1 MEKKILSTV
10 KNTKNNGSL
19 YFHLFAEKK
28 NKIHGEV
35 MTECNTE

>member
-1 MEKKILSTV
+1 MEKKKNPEYN
-10 KNTKNNGSL
+10 KNTKNNGLL

-28 NKIHGEV
+28 KIHGEA